1 MRWVGGSVNRVG
13 VADIESCLEQL
24 IKSLEQDKKQPSQSL
39 NLNRPSA
46 RDSFAY
52 YFPIHQHHQSSST
65 ILSILKG
72 KKCLAHY
79 IIAVIQILAF
89 FNKILPVFLAIWV
102 RAILIAGGI
111 YLPDHSRL
119 SRGWCWVGGWVSP
132 AHQITQIWSTLLT
145 HNPFSSQLDQMSDKI

>member
-13 VADIESCLEQL
+13 VADIESSSC
-24 IKSLEQDKKQPSQSL
+24 LEQDKKQPSQSL

-65 ILSILKG
+65 ILSVLKG

-79 IIAVIQILAF
+79 IIVVIQILAF
-89 FNKILPVFLAIWV
+89 SNKILPVFLAI
-102 RAILIAGGI
+102 
-111 YLPDHSRL
+111 
-119 SRGWCWVGGWVSP
+119 
-132 AHQITQIWSTLLT
+132 
-145 HNPFSSQLDQMSDKI
+145 